1 MSSKP
6 ILGNITVLEIKNV
19 TVSYDIATALWDVSL
34 SVKAGKIVSIVGSN
48 GAGKSTTLRTISG
61 VIHPKEG
68 TITFN
73 QARIDQLPPHQ
84 VARIGISHVP
94 EGRRIF
100 PHLSVIENLKIGALP
115 VKDKNRIEALLQN
128 VFDLFPILS
137 ERRNQAGGTMSGGQ
151 QQMLAIGRGLMSDPK
166 ILLLDEPSLGLA
178 PIVVDMVF
186 EVITRLNSQGQT
198 ILLVEQNAYL
208 SLEVAHYAY
217 VLEVG
222 RIVLEGEA
230 SRLIDDPHVKK
241 AYLGR

>member
-178 PIVVDMVF
+178 PIIVDSVF
-186 EVITRLNSQGQT
+186 EVILRLNHQGQT
-198 ILLVEQNAYL
+198 ILLVEQNAYR

-217 VLEVG
+217 VLETG
-222 RIVLEGEA
+222 RILLEGEA
-230 SRLIDDPHVKK
+230 PKLIDHPHVKK